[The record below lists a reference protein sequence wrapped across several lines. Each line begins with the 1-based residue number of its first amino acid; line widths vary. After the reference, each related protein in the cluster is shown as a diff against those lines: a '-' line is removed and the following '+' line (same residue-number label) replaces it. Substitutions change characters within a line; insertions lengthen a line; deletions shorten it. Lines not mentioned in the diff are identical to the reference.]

1 MELGEVGVAPSSRRA
16 GLSLGCALR
25 RDEFPGAVL
34 DGWGIARRLSRPV
47 FARERADLL
56 GDDILKIADDGS
68 LDTTTRQDRNGND
81 YVQVRP
87 DAWVFAILL
96 ALLCR
101 RHPGSYQK
109 LPIGYQ
115 PSNRSMARMSIN
127 DATGRG
133 LMREL
138 LQSSCSHRG
147 RQWAFVAPLIA
158 ADAGLPLPY
167 APRSGA
173 RRTERELWRAP
184 SSVPLRQGEDV
195 VADGGLDRHPVRGG
209 AVPLAVAAKA
219 FPVFPQPAGDQ
230 QKPCSLLDVGLLG
243 YLKAFGGVTT
253 EGFGICRHE
262 VCRWREVTKKTPPV
276 MTGP

>member
-1 MELGEVGVAPSSRRA
+1 MHTTNGRWIKSYCKNLNDLYVMSTLALKAQTYQPRTEKGNPVSDSELMAMSPLRSRI
-16 GLSLGCALR
+16 S
-25 RDEFPGAVL
+25 
-34 DGWGIARRLSRPV
+34 
-47 FARERADLL
+47 
-56 GDDILKIADDGS
+56 
-68 LDTTTRQDRNGND
+68 
-81 YVQVRP
+81 

-219 FPVFPQPAGDQ
+219 FPVFPQRGAAPAPIGRSRT
-230 QKPCSLLDVGLLG
+230 P
-243 YLKAFGGVTT
+243 FGTSHPGVIVLSGMRAGSKET
-253 EGFGICRHE
+253 ICALVVIHAT
-262 VCRWREVTKKTPPV
+262 VVAGGAP
-276 MTGP
+276 